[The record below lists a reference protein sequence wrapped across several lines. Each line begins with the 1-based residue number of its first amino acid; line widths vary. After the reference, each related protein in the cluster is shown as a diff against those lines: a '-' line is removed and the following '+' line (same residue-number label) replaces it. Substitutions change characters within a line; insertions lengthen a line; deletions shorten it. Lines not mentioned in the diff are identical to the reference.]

1 MLEGGGLDHNSNTR
15 WVETVLCSKRGR
27 IQWTHLMRWKHA
39 VSLVGY
45 DLLMFLGPAC
55 HAGLHHHIVGA
66 HLGRQ

>member
-15 WVETVLCSKRGR
+15 WVETVLCSKKGW

-39 VSLVGY
+39 ELLVGY
-45 DLLMFLGPAC
+45 DLLMFLGPAY
-55 HAGLHHHIVGA
+55 HAGLHHYIVGA

>member
-1 MLEGGGLDHNSNTR
+1 MGRDGVFEEGPDS
-15 WVETVLCSKRGR
+15 VDAFDA
-27 IQWTHLMRWKHA
+27 HA

-45 DLLMFLGPAC
+45 DLLMFLGPVY